1 MDPRDRHVAL
11 DYGHLALHLA
21 GVLLVIAVWVVV
33 IWLIVAP
40 VKAVPFDADGVRC
53 YARALTMDCLQVVDH
68 PR

>member
-1 MDPRDRHVAL
+1 
-11 DYGHLALHLA
+11 
-21 GVLLVIAVWVVV
+21 VLLVIAVWVSV